1 MHMSKTQHAVQAC
14 VNVAR
19 GAVDAGRVNRL
30 SCQAARK
37 AGTTQSMHAR
47 MDDLG
52 TELVA
57 VPTCAITF
65 RTLVLERRAH
75 AAVMLRVTGHS

>member
-1 MHMSKTQHAVQAC
+1 MSKTQHAVQAC

-19 GAVDAGRVNRL
+19 GAVDAGRVSRL
-30 SCQAARK
+30 SCVAAPK
-37 AGTTQSMHAR
+37 AGKTQSMHAR

-57 VPTCAITF
+57 VPTC
-65 RTLVLERRAH
+65 
-75 AAVMLRVTGHS
+75 VMLRPSAHPALCSPDLSEEG

>member
-1 MHMSKTQHAVQAC
+1 MSKTQHAVQAC

-30 SCQAARK
+30 SCLAARK
-37 AGTTQSMHAR
+37 AGKTQSMHAR

-57 VPTCAITF
+57 VPTC
-65 RTLVLERRAH
+65 
-75 AAVMLRVTGHS
+75 VMLRPSAHPALCSPDLSEEG